1 MRRGVW
7 VERMCLVQAGRFRL
21 VLADVVGSAS
31 LIWFSKGGAG
41 LVRAYLTYRKT
52 AACSHQST
60 VTVASGG
67 LERVIC
73 EDCGDVTIRYESMIL
88 GDLDRSMFSRD
99 ADSVDVKVGAHS
111 KP

>member
-1 MRRGVW
+1 M
-7 VERMCLVQAGRFRL
+7 
-21 VLADVVGSAS
+21 S
-31 LIWFSKGGAG
+31 
-41 LVRAYLTYRKT
+41 AYLTYRKI

-60 VTVASGG
+60 VTVVSAG

-88 GDLDRSMFSRD
+88 GDLHRSKFSRD